1 MNKFFFIDL
10 ETTGLDERQNCILEV
25 AAIITDNKLNIIEE
39 YTAPIQAAPVDL
51 ALMDT
56 WCKTTHTQSRLLQDI
71 EEKGIKLEDAQKELQ
86 KLKRK
91 LFPVNKPPI
100 SGSSVHFD
108 KRFIDVHMPLFS
120 KELSLIII
128 DVSSF
133 MGALDNYYGFK
144 LPSRPEAS
152 HRALADIR
160 DSILYLKAYLEEF
173 RLCDT

>member
-1 MNKFFFIDL
+1 MKFFFIDL
-10 ETTGLDERQNCILEV
+10 ETTGLDSRECKILEV
-25 AAIITDNKLNIIEE
+25 AAIITDNKLNILEE
-39 YTAPIQAAPVDL
+39 YTAPIQTAPVDL

-71 EEKGIKLEDAQKELQ
+71 EEKGITLAYAEKELQ

-91 LFPVNKPPI
+91 HFPVNKPPI

-108 KRFIDVHMPLFS
+108 KRFIDVHMKAFS
-120 KELSLIII
+120 KELSHRII

-144 LPSRPEAS
+144 LPSRPEAT

-160 DSILYLKAYLEEF
+160 DSIAYLKAYLENF
-173 RLCDT
+173 KG

>member
-10 ETTGLDERQNCILEV
+10 ETTGLSEQECAILEV
-25 AAIITDNKLNIIEE
+25 AAIITDNKLNILEE
-39 YTAPIQAAPVDL
+39 FSTPVQCSTKDL
-51 ALMDT
+51 AAMDT
-56 WCKTTHTQSRLLQDI
+56 WCKTTHTQSGLLQDI
-71 EEKGIKLEDAQKELQ
+71 EEKGIALAEAEKELQ

-91 LFPVNKPPI
+91 HWPVNKPPI

-108 KRFIDVHMPLFS
+108 KRFIDVHMKAFS
-120 KELSLIII
+120 KELSHRII

-152 HRALADIR
+152 HRALADIK
-160 DSILYLKAYLEEF
+160 DSISYLKAYLEEF
-173 RLCDT
+173 GHR